1 MYSHIRR
8 KENPFEENLS
18 QIKLSQF
25 KNDHLAGD
33 LNLQCVKALR
43 GELVKNL
50 RCSIPPHHGDSEAGG
65 GSGTCQLLS
74 LLQEVPDCPWESARL
89 LMMKGGLFLGAN
101 GGVRLGPTGPLVE

>member
-1 MYSHIRR
+1 MGSLSKISDA
-8 KENPFEENLS
+8 PF
-18 QIKLSQF
+18 
-25 KNDHLAGD
+25 
-33 LNLQCVKALR
+33 
-43 GELVKNL
+43 
-50 RCSIPPHHGDSEAGG
+50 PHPHGDSEAGG